1 MKYKYL
7 KILPFVFISLF
18 WSCSEKEIIEEPDNT
33 IKEITAAVN
42 CIAVDKNN
50 TKWIGTTDGLYK
62 SITGGYELVEL
73 SAPGKIYSLFYNESQ
88 NSLWIGTETGLLEAK
103 TGSEN
108 WVDNLI
114 PKENLSNTKVLTV
127 YKDDNSRLWFGSG
140 KGLSLNYGETWKKE
154 KFRVNIQNKLF
165 VTEIENYPIN
175 SISSWDGDFFFA
187 TSGAKLYRAFD
198 YNATVDAFS
207 GATQWDPP
215 YNGTS
220 ITDTMFVVFV
230 DKTGKQWMGGTE
242 GIQVHTGHDPKDLA
256 SFTYYTDE
264 LPDNYVL
271 AINQAPNGDI
281 WVGTRKG
288 IGKFNGSQW
297 QIITAGLPDLYITSI
312 AFDKDGKSW
321 IGTKKGL
328 VSL

>member
-1 MKYKYL
+1 MKYI
-7 KILPFVFISLF
+7 KILPFILITLF
-18 WSCSEKEIIEEPDNT
+18 WSCSEKNIIEEPDNDT
-33 IKEITAAVN
+33 IKQISAPVN

-50 TKWIGTTDGLYK
+50 TKWIGTNDGLYK
-62 SITGGYELVEL
+62 SVSGGFKLVEL
-73 SAPGKIYSLFYNESQ
+73 SVTGRIYSLYYNEPL
-88 NSLWIGTETGLLEAK
+88 NNLWIGTEISLLEAK
-103 TGSEN
+103 TEGGNWTENVIPNEKLSNPKILSIYKDNNSKIWLGSE
-108 WVDNLI
+108 
-114 PKENLSNTKVLTV
+114 
-127 YKDDNSRLWFGSG
+127 
-140 KGLSLNYGETWKKE
+140 KGLSLNYGEIWKKE

-165 VTEIENYPIN
+165 ATEIENYTIN
-175 SISSWDGDFFFA
+175 SICSWDGDYFFA

-198 YNATVDAFS
+198 YNAAVDAFS

-230 DKTGKQWMGGTE
+230 DKTGNQWMGGTE

-256 SFTYYTDE
+256 SFTYYSDE

-271 AINQAPNGDI
+271 AINQSPNGDI

-297 QIITAGLPDLYITSI
+297 EKITVGLPDLYVTSI
-312 AFDKDGKSW
+312 AFDKDGKAW

-328 VSL
+328 AIL

>member
-1 MKYKYL
+1 MKYL
-7 KILPFVFISLF
+7 KIIPFVLITLF
-18 WSCSEKEIIEEPDNT
+18 WSCSDKKTEETPEDET
-33 IKEITAAVN
+33 IKEISAVVN

-50 TKWIGTTDGLYK
+50 TKWIGTNDGLYK

-103 TGSEN
+103 IGS
-108 WVDNLI
+108 DNLTETAI
-114 PKENLSNTKVLTV
+114 PNQNLSNPKVRTM
-127 YKDDNSRLWFGSG
+127 YMDDNSKLWFGSE

-165 VTEIENYPIN
+165 VTEIENYTIN
-175 SISSWDGDFFFA
+175 SISSWDGDYFFA

-198 YNATVDAFS
+198 YNTSVDAFS

-220 ITDTMFVVFV
+220 ITDTMFVVFI
-230 DKTGKQWMGGTE
+230 DKAGKQWMGGME
-242 GIQVHTGHDPKDLA
+242 GIQVHTGHDPKVMS
-256 SFTYYTDE
+256 SFTYYSDE

-288 IGKFNGSQW
+288 IAKFNGSGW
-297 QIITAGLPDLYITSI
+297 TLITNGLPDLFVSSI
-312 AFDKDGKSW
+312 AFDKDGKAW

>member
-1 MKYKYL
+1 MKYI
-7 KILPFVFISLF
+7 KILPFVLITLF
-18 WSCSEKEIIEEPDNT
+18 WSCSDKKIEETQEDEA
-33 IKEITAAVN
+33 IKEISAAVN

-50 TKWIGTTDGLYK
+50 TKWIGTNDGLYK
-62 SITGGYELVEL
+62 TITGGYELVEL
-73 SAPGKIYSLFYNESQ
+73 SAPGKIYSLFYNESL

-103 TGSEN
+103 IGTEN
-108 WVDNLI
+108 WIETAI
-114 PKENLSNTKVLTV
+114 PNQNLSNPKVLAM
-127 YKDDNSRLWFGSG
+127 YKDNNSKVWFGSE

-165 VTEIENYPIN
+165 AMEIENYTIN
-175 SISSWDGDFFFA
+175 SISSWDGDYFFA

-220 ITDTMFVVFV
+220 ITDTMFVVFI
-230 DKTGKQWMGGTE
+230 DKAGKQWMGGMN
-242 GIQVHTGHDPKDLA
+242 GIQVHTGHDPKDMA
-256 SFTYYTDE
+256 SFTYYSDE

-288 IGKFNGSQW
+288 IAKFNGSGW
-297 QIITAGLPDLYITSI
+297 ALITNGLPDIYVSSI
-312 AFDKDGKSW
+312 AFDKDGKAW

-328 VSL
+328 VNL